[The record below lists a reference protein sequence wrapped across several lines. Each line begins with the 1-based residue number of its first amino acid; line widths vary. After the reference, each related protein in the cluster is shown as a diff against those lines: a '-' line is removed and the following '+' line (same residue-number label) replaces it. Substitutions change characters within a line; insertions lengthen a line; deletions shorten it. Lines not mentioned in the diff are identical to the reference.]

1 MAMISV
7 EHVSLTIGTAQILRD
22 VSAQFEEGQIH
33 GIVGRNGS
41 GKTMLMK
48 CICGFIRPDS
58 GKILLDRKQ
67 VGRDV
72 DFPPDLG
79 LLIETPGFVP
89 YYSGLKNLELLA
101 AINRRASKERLNV
114 CMEQLGLGDAK
125 NKRVSKY
132 SMGMRQRLGI
142 AQAIMED
149 PQLLILD
156 EPLNGL
162 DEQGVEDIRALLL
175 ELKGQGK
182 TILLSSHNREDIDL
196 LCDSVCKMAG
206 GGLTN
211 L

>member
-22 VSAQFEEGQIH
+22 VSARFEEGQIH

-58 GKILLDRKQ
+58 GKILVDGKQ

-101 AINRRASKERLNV
+101 AINRRVSKERLNA
-114 CMEQLGLGDAK
+114 CMEQIGLGDAK

-132 SMGMRQRLGI
+132 SMGMRQR
-142 AQAIMED
+142 
-149 PQLLILD
+149 
-156 EPLNGL
+156 
-162 DEQGVEDIRALLL
+162 
-175 ELKGQGK
+175 
-182 TILLSSHNREDIDL
+182 
-196 LCDSVCKMAG
+196 
-206 GGLTN
+206 
-211 L
+211 

>member
-22 VSAQFEEGQIH
+22 VSARFEEGQIH

-58 GKILLDRKQ
+58 GKILVDGKQ

-101 AINRRASKERLNV
+101 AINRRVSKERLNA
-114 CMEQLGLGDAK
+114 CMEQIGLGDAK

-142 AQAIMED
+142 AQAIMEN
-149 PQLLILD
+149 PRLLILD

-175 ELKGQGK
+175 ELKSQGK

-196 LCDSVCKMAG
+196 LCDSVCKMEG
-206 GGLTN
+206 GVLTR

>member
-1 MAMISV
+1 MVMISV
-7 EHVSLTIGTAQILRD
+7 ENVSLSIGSAQILQNI
-22 VSAQFEEGQIH
+22 SIQFEEGQIH

-48 CICGFIRPDS
+48 CICGFIRPTAGRIMVD
-58 GKILLDRKQ
+58 GNQ

-101 AINRRASKERLNV
+101 AVNRRVSREKLNA
-114 CMEQLGLGDAK
+114 CMELLGLGDAK
-125 NKRVSKY
+125 GKRVSKY

-149 PQLLILD
+149 PKLLILD

-175 ELKGQGK
+175 ELKRKGK
-182 TILLSSHNREDIDL
+182 TILLSSHNGEDIDL
-196 LCDSVCKMAG
+196 LCDSVCKMASG
-206 GGLTN
+206 VLKK
-211 L
+211 